1 MKKLWVVFL
10 LAVVM
15 SLTGCGEEKGESQP
29 SRKPEEQTAEYRQ
42 DDFVTL
48 PDEGMY
54 HQDNLLVT
62 NIERDMSGRP
72 ALYMME
78 GGLDES
84 EEPYAQI
91 IRYSLSEQGEWDM
104 NMICA
109 ESLTKRVKRT
119 DGRAFALPYIC
130 RGDDGNLY
138 ALLQIGGITEED
150 NGQQYEMPE
159 EEDTAAPE
167 YSVLQLDEEKD
178 SFYEVPLQTDSGG
191 DDEAEGSQGSDK
203 VNQFHVMEDG
213 SPFLVFGAGKA
224 VFFDSETG
232 AVTSTETV
240 TDRAFEKNVGF
251 GEQEFIYYSSASK
264 LFQVMD
270 KDNMTVRTTFGQEIE
285 ESDRGKDWYFDTH
298 TDDWL
303 MYAFNLSGLYQI
315 GEQGKKMTISA
326 LSEYGSFDGLN
337 GATIYDVLVDEQE
350 NVYVLIRRQAED
362 SYAYDE
368 QWDFGI
374 VKYTTDK
381 TTETSSNSS
390 PAVNPGE
397 Q

>member
-1 MKKLWVVFL
+1 
-10 LAVVM
+10 
-15 SLTGCGEEKGESQP
+15 
-29 SRKPEEQTAEYRQ
+29 
-42 DDFVTL
+42 
-48 PDEGMY
+48 MY
-54 HQDNLLVT
+54 L
-62 NIERDMSGRP
+62 
-72 ALYMME
+72 ME

-84 EEPYAQI
+84 DEPYAQI

-104 NMICA
+104 NMLCA

-150 NGQQYEMPE
+150 NGQQYEPPE

-178 SFYEVPLQTDSGG
+178 SFYEVPLQTDNGG
-191 DDEAEGSQGSDK
+191 DDETEGNKGSDK

-224 VFFDSETG
+224 VFFDAETG

-303 MYAFNLSGLYQI
+303 MYAFNMSGLYQI

-368 QWDFGI
+368 RWDFGI

-381 TTETSSNSS
+381 TTETSSNNS